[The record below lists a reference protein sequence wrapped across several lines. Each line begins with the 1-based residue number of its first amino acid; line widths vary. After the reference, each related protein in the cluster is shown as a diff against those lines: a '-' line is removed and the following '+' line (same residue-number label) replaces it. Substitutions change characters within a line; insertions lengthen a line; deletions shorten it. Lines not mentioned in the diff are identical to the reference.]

1 MTATIHTLFSLSLTH
16 THIHTHTHTRTH
28 SQNTHTHTHAHAHT
42 HRGRSLLE
50 LDLKCNLISHQ
61 SLKLILGS
69 LSNCPRL
76 IGLALGDNPLGSES
90 AHELTVA
97 LSSGCIPCLEKLGL
111 GSTQLGDDGLLTVA
125 SAVAAHKSLRVLGIS
140 ANGVT
145 MRGAKGLIEAL
156 RENQSIESVVIGGN
170 RLSDADMRALDGMCR
185 PGLALKM

>member
-1 MTATIHTLFSLSLTH
+1 MQQTCIHKH
-16 THIHTHTHTRTH
+16 THSHI
-28 SQNTHTHTHAHAHT
+28 

-61 SLKLILGS
+61 SLKLVLAS

-90 AHELTVA
+90 AQELTVA
-97 LSSGCIPCLEKLGL
+97 LSSGCVPCLEKLGL
-111 GSTQLGDDGLLTVA
+111 GGTQLGDEGLLTVA
-125 SAVAAHKSLRVLGIS
+125 PAIAAHKSLRVVGIS

-156 RENQSIESVVIGGN
+156 RENESIESVVIGGN
-170 RLSDADMRALDGMCR
+170 RLSDSDMRALDGMCR